1 VVIVEL
7 RLREDQR
14 DVVVKIIDAL
24 RGSGFAALQ
33 APTGWGKTITALF
46 TIKELN
52 AKPSLWLEPRLATEL
67 HVFQHAVDLNMRVI
81 ATAGRERLCLYGYS
95 NIDFLRGV
103 CHSCRFNRLV
113 SLGELGDFGA
123 FADMDF
129 GRVREV
135 GEQMSICPYK
145 LQSFLERFYGYDLV
159 ISHFG
164 RAGKLVRTVK
174 PRLIVVDEAHNTV
187 LPTIHR
193 VEARELR
200 LLLGRLGFEEGE
212 AIRLIRSPESL
223 RAILRELIDT
233 LIYTVSEDNDARQ
246 IVEDLLAM
254 LNAQI
259 WFYDEGDEALIG
271 LEVLSMGANVP
282 TLFMS
287 ATLPPSLLQN
297 AIVVRRGWSIPVKI
311 DDKYAL
317 TLDSIE
323 RRRENIA
330 RRVEEY
336 LQPGT
341 IIFTTLSREALLSE
355 DVVWEDELIE
365 RNKTPCDYRDKVV
378 VLKSFGRF
386 NEGVDLDCFQR
397 LIILGLP
404 LLPPNVMQRLRARG
418 VDEDDFVVMKTVQL
432 IGRVIRTAEKPSQM
446 PEIILVDRRFNTIR
460 DELTN
465 YEIEII
471 ESKPQ
476 NPG

>member
-1 VVIVEL
+1 VEP
-7 RLREDQR
+7 RLREDQKG
-14 DVVVKIIDAL
+14 VVERVINAL
-24 RGSGFAALQ
+24 RGNGFSALQ
-33 APTGWGKTITALF
+33 APTGWGKTVVGLF
-46 TIKELN
+46 VVRELN

-67 HVFQHAVDLNMRVI
+67 HVFQHAISLGLRVI
-81 ATAGRERLCLYGYS
+81 ATAGREKLCLYGYS

-103 CHSCRFNRLV
+103 CHSCKYNRL
-113 SLGELGDFGA
+113 LTLDELDNFGA
-123 FADMDF
+123 FAYMDF

-135 GEQMSICPYK
+135 GEQMGICPYR
-145 LQSFLERFYGYDLV
+145 LQSFLERYYGYDL
-159 ISHFG
+159 IIAHFG
-164 RAGKLVRTVK
+164 RAGKLVKSVRPK
-174 PRLIVVDEAHNTV
+174 LIVVDEAHNTV

-193 VEARELR
+193 VDVRALR
-200 LLLGRLGFEEGE
+200 LLLVDKLGFEEGE

-233 LIYTVSEDNDARQ
+233 LIYTAGEDNDARQ

-259 WFYDEGDEALIG
+259 WFYDETEESLVG
-271 LEVLSMGANVP
+271 LEIPSMGANVP

-297 AIVVRRGWSIPVKI
+297 AIVVKRGWSIPVRV
-311 DDKYAL
+311 DSKYSL
-317 TLDSIE
+317 SLDSIE
-323 RRRENIA
+323 RRKGEIA
-330 RRVEEY
+330 KHVEEY

-355 DVVWEDELIE
+355 DVIWEDELG
-365 RNKTPCDYRDKVV
+365 NKTPCDYRDEVV

-397 LIILGLP
+397 LVILGLP
-404 LLPPNVMQRLRARG
+404 LLPPNVMQRLRSRG
-418 VDEDDFVVMKTVQL
+418 IEERDFVVMKTVQL

-446 PEIILVDRRFNTIR
+446 PEIVLMDRRFNTIR
-460 DELTN
+460 DELAN
-465 YEIEII
+465 YEIEIV

-476 NPG
+476 TPG

>member
-1 VVIVEL
+1 MEL

-14 DVVVKIIDAL
+14 EVVERVINAL
-24 RGSGFAALQ
+24 RDNGFAALQ
-33 APTGWGKTITALF
+33 APTGWGKTVTALF

-67 HVFQHAVDLNMRVI
+67 HVYQHVVNLNMRVI
-81 ATAGRERLCLYGYS
+81 ATAGREKLCLHGYS

-113 SLGELGDFGA
+113 SLGELGDFGI
-123 FADMDF
+123 FTNMDF
-129 GRVREV
+129 GRLREV
-135 GEQMSICPYK
+135 GESMQLCPYK

-164 RAGKLVRTVK
+164 RANKLVRAVK
-174 PRLIVVDEAHNTV
+174 PRFIVVDEAHNTV

-212 AIRLIRSPESL
+212 ALGLIRNPESL
-223 RAILRELIDT
+223 RIVLRELVDA
-233 LIYTVSEDNDARQ
+233 LILEAVDDNDARQ

-259 WFYDEGDEALIG
+259 WFYDETEESLVG
-271 LEVLSMGANVP
+271 LEIPSISANVP

-287 ATLPPSLLQN
+287 ATLPPSLLSSTN

-323 RRRENIA
+323 RRGGDIA
-330 RRVEEY
+330 KHIKEHLR
-336 LQPGT
+336 PGT
-341 IIFTTLSREALLSE
+341 IIYTTLSRESLLGD
-355 DVVWEDELIE
+355 DVIWEDELE
-365 RNKTPCDYRDKVV
+365 GKSPCDFKNKTV

-386 NEGVDLDCFQR
+386 NEGVDLDCFSR
-397 LIILGLP
+397 LVILGLP
-404 LLPPNVMQRLRARG
+404 LLPPNVMQRLRSRG
-418 VDEDDFVVMKTVQL
+418 IEERDFVVMKTVQL

-446 PEIILVDRRFNTIR
+446 PEIILMDKRFRLIES
-460 DELTN
+460 ELMN
-465 YEIEII
+465 YEIEVV
-471 ESKPQ
+471 
-476 NPG
+476 NA

>member
-1 VVIVEL
+1 VVIVEP
-7 RLREDQR
+7 REDQR
-14 DVVVKIIDAL
+14 EVVERVINAL
-24 RGSGFAALQ
+24 RDNGFSALQ

-67 HVFQHAVDLNMRVI
+67 HVYQHAVDLNMRVI
-81 ATAGRERLCLYGYS
+81 ATAGREKLCLHGYS

-103 CHSCRFNRLV
+103 CHSCKYNRL
-113 SLGELGDFGA
+113 LTLDEFGGFGV
-123 FADMDF
+123 FANIDF
-129 GRVREV
+129 GRLREV

-145 LQSFLERFYGYDLV
+145 LQSFLEKYYGYDLV
-159 ISHFG
+159 IAHFN
-164 RAGKLVRTVK
+164 RVGKLIKAVRPK
-174 PRLIVVDEAHNTV
+174 LIVVDEAHNTV

-193 VEARELR
+193 VDVRALR
-200 LLLGRLGFEEGE
+200 LLLVDKLGFEEGE
-212 AIRLIRSPESL
+212 AYRLVRSPESL
-223 RAILRELIDT
+223 RAVLRELIDT
-233 LIYTVSEDNDARQ
+233 LIYTVSEDNDMRP

-259 WFYDEGDEALIG
+259 WFYDEGDEALVG
-271 LEVLSMGANVP
+271 LEVPSMDANVP

-287 ATLPPSLLQN
+287 ATLPPSLLSSTN
-297 AIVVRRGWSIPVKI
+297 VIVVRRGWLIPVRI

-317 TLDSIE
+317 TMENIE
-323 RRRENIA
+323 RRKSEIA
-330 RRVEEY
+330 EHIKEY

-341 IIFTTLSREALLSE
+341 IIYTTLSRESLLGD
-355 DVVWEDELIE
+355 DVVWEDELG
-365 RNKTPCDYRDKVV
+365 NKTPCDFRDRIVA
-378 VLKSFGRF
+378 LKAFGRF
-386 NEGVDLDCFQR
+386 VEGINLDCFSR
-397 LIILGLP
+397 LVILGLP

-432 IGRVIRTAEKPSQM
+432 IGRVIRTAERPSQM
-446 PEIILVDRRFNTIR
+446 PEIVLMDRRFNTIR

>member
-1 VVIVEL
+1 VVIVEP
-7 RLREDQR
+7 RLREDQKG
-14 DVVVKIIDAL
+14 VVERVISAL
-24 RGSGFAALQ
+24 KTGGFSALQ

-52 AKPSLWLEPRLATEL
+52 AKPTLWLEPRLATEL
-67 HVFQHAVDLNMRVI
+67 HVYQHAVDLNMRVI
-81 ATAGRERLCLYGYS
+81 ATAGREKLCLYGYS

-103 CHSCRFNRLV
+103 CHSCKYNRL
-113 SLGELGDFGA
+113 LTLNELGDFGV

-129 GRVREV
+129 GRLREV
-135 GEQMSICPYK
+135 GEQMGICPYK

-159 ISHFG
+159 IAHFG
-164 RAGKLVRTVK
+164 RAGKLVKSVRPK
-174 PRLIVVDEAHNTV
+174 LIIVDEAHNTA
-187 LPTIHR
+187 LPVIHR
-193 VEARELR
+193 VDVRALR
-200 LLLGRLGFEEGE
+200 LLLVDKLGFEEGE

-223 RAILRELIDT
+223 RVVLRELVDT
-233 LIYTVSEDNDARQ
+233 LIYAVNEDNDMRP
-246 IVEDLLAM
+246 IVEELLAM
-254 LNAQI
+254 LNAQV
-259 WFYDEGDEALIG
+259 WFFDEVEESLVG
-271 LEVLSMGANVP
+271 LEIPSIGANVP

-297 AIVVRRGWSIPVKI
+297 AIVVRRGWSIPVRV

-317 TLDSIE
+317 ALDSIE
-323 RRRENIA
+323 RRKSEIA
-330 RRVEEY
+330 EHIKEY

-341 IIFTTLSREALLSE
+341 AIYTTLSRESLLGD
-355 DVVWEDELIE
+355 DVVWEDELGD
-365 RNKTPCDYRDKVV
+365 KTPCDYRDEVV

-404 LLPPNVMQRLRARG
+404 LLPPNVMQRLRSRG
-418 VDEDDFVVMKTVQL
+418 IDERNFVVMKTVQL
-432 IGRVIRTAEKPSQM
+432 IGRVIRTAERPSQM
-446 PEIILVDRRFNTIR
+446 PEIVLIDRRFNTIR
-460 DELTN
+460 DELAN

>member
-1 VVIVEL
+1 VEL
-7 RLREDQR
+7 RLREDQE

-24 RGSGFAALQ
+24 RRSGYAALQ
-33 APTGWGKTITALF
+33 APTGWGKTVVGLF
-46 TIKELN
+46 VVRGLN
-52 AKPSLWLEPRLATEL
+52 AKPALWLEPRLATEL
-67 HVFQHAVDLNMRVI
+67 HVFQHAIDMGLRAL
-81 ATAGRERLCLYGYS
+81 ATAGRERLCLHGYS

-135 GEQMSICPYK
+135 GESMQLCPYK

-174 PRLIVVDEAHNTV
+174 PRLIVVDEAHNTA
-187 LPTIHR
+187 LPVIHR
-193 VEARELR
+193 VDARALR
-200 LLLGRLGFEEGE
+200 LLLVDKLGFEEGE

-259 WFYDEGDEALIG
+259 WFYDEGDEALVG
-271 LEVLSMGANVP
+271 LEVPSMNANVP

-323 RRRENIA
+323 RRKSEIA
-330 RRVEEY
+330 KHIEKY
-336 LQPGT
+336 LTSGT
-341 IIFTTLSREALLSE
+341 VVFTTLSREALLSDE
-355 DVVWEDELIE
+355 VVWEDELVE
-365 RNKTPCDYRDKVV
+365 KNKTPCDYKDGVV

-386 NEGVDLDCFQR
+386 NEGVDLNCFSR
-397 LIILGLP
+397 LVMLGYP
-404 LLPPNVMQRLRARG
+404 LMPPNVMNRLKARG
-418 VDEDDFVVMKTVQL
+418 IEERDFVTMVTVQR
-432 IGRVIRTAEKPSQM
+432 IGRVIRTAERPSQM
-446 PEIILVDRRFNTIR
+446 PEIVLMDRRFNTIR
-460 DELTN
+460 DELAN
-465 YEIEII
+465 YEIEIV

>member
-1 VVIVEL
+1 
-7 RLREDQR
+7 
-14 DVVVKIIDAL
+14 
-24 RGSGFAALQ
+24 
-33 APTGWGKTITALF
+33 
-46 TIKELN
+46 
-52 AKPSLWLEPRLATEL
+52 L
-67 HVFQHAVDLNMRVI
+67 HVYQHAISLGLRTL
-81 ATAGRERLCLYGYS
+81 ATAGREKLCLNNYTT
-95 NIDFLRGV
+95 IDFMRGV
-103 CHSCRFNRLV
+103 CHSCKYNRLV
-113 SLGELGDFGA
+113 TLDELDDFGVL
-123 FADMDF
+123 ADMDF

-193 VEARELR
+193 VDVRALR
-200 LLLGRLGFEEGE
+200 LLLVDRLGFEEDEFTG
-212 AIRLIRSPESL
+212 LIRSPESL
-223 RAILRELIDT
+223 RVILRELVDT
-233 LIYTVSEDNDARQ
+233 LIYAVNEDNDMRP
-246 IVEDLLAM
+246 IVEELLAM

-259 WFYDEGDEALIG
+259 WFYDETEESLVG
-271 LEVLSMGANVP
+271 LEIPSMGANVP

-323 RRRENIA
+323 RRKGEIAKHIEKYLTSGTVVFTTLSREALLSDDVDSLSLENVNV
-330 RRVEEY
+330 RRDEITRHVSKY
-336 LQPGT
+336 LTSGT
-341 IIFTTLSREALLSE
+341 VVFTTLSREALLSE
-355 DVVWEDELIE
+355 DVIWEDELVE
-365 RNKTPCDYRDKVV
+365 RNKTPCDFRDKVV

-386 NEGVDLDCFQR
+386 NEGVDLDCFSR
-397 LIILGLP
+397 LVILGLP
-404 LLPPNVMQRLRARG
+404 LLPPNVMQRLRSRG
-418 VDEDDFVVMKTVQL
+418 IEERDFVVMKTVQL
-432 IGRVIRTAEKPSQM
+432 IGRVIRTAERPSQM

-460 DELTN
+460 DELAN

-476 NPG
+476 TPG

>member
-1 VVIVEL
+1 MEL
-7 RLREDQR
+7 RLREDQE

-52 AKPSLWLEPRLATEL
+52 AKPALWLEPRLATEM
-67 HVFQHAVDLNMRVI
+67 HVYQHAVDLNMRVI
-81 ATAGRERLCLYGYS
+81 ATAGREKLCLNNYTT
-95 NIDFLRGV
+95 IDFMRGV

-129 GRVREV
+129 GRLREV

-164 RAGKLVRTVK
+164 RASKLIKAVRPK
-174 PRLIVVDEAHNTV
+174 LIIVDEAHNTA
-187 LPTIHR
+187 LPVIHR
-193 VEARELR
+193 VDVRALR
-200 LLLGRLGFEEGE
+200 LLLVDRLGFEEDEFDG
-212 AIRLIRSPESL
+212 LIRSPESL
-223 RAILRELIDT
+223 RVVLRELVDT
-233 LIYTVSEDNDARQ
+233 LIYAVSEDNDVRP
-246 IVEDLLAM
+246 IVEELLAM

-259 WFYDEGDEALIG
+259 WFYDEVEESLVG
-271 LEVLSMGANVP
+271 LEIPSIGANVP

-323 RRRENIA
+323 KRRENIA
-330 RRVEEY
+330 RHVEEY

-341 IIFTTLSREALLSE
+341 VIYTTLSRESLLGN
-355 DVVWEDELIE
+355 DVVWEDELG
-365 RNKTPCDYRDKVV
+365 NKTPCDFRDRIVA
-378 VLKSFGRF
+378 LKAFGRF
-386 NEGVDLDCFQR
+386 NEGVNLDCFSR
-397 LIILGLP
+397 LVILGLP
-404 LLPPNVMQRLRARG
+404 LLPPNVMQRLRSRG
-418 VDEDDFVVMKTVQL
+418 INEGDFITMKTVQL
-432 IGRVIRTAEKPSQM
+432 IGRVIRTAERPSQM
-446 PEIILVDRRFNTIR
+446 PEIILVDKRFRLIES
-460 DELTN
+460 ELMN
-465 YEIEII
+465 YEIEVV
-471 ESKPQ
+471 
-476 NPG
+476 NA

>member
-1 VVIVEL
+1 MEL
-7 RLREDQR
+7 RLRENQR
-14 DVVVKIIDAL
+14 EIVERVINAL
-24 RGSGFAALQ
+24 KTGGFSALQ

-46 TIKELN
+46 TIKELKV
-52 AKPSLWLEPRLATEL
+52 KPTLWLEPRLATEL
-67 HVFQHAVDLNMRVI
+67 HVFQHAIDMGLKAI
-81 ATAGRERLCLYGYS
+81 ATAGREKLCLNNYTT
-95 NIDFLRGV
+95 IDFMRGV
-103 CHSCRFNRLV
+103 CHSCKYNRLV
-113 SLGELGDFGA
+113 TLDELNDFGA

-135 GEQMSICPYK
+135 GESMRLCPYK
-145 LQSFLERFYGYDLV
+145 LQSILERFYGYDLV

-164 RAGKLVRTVK
+164 RAGKLVKSMK
-174 PRLIVVDEAHNTV
+174 PKLIIVDEAHNTA
-187 LPTIHR
+187 LPVIHR
-193 VEARELR
+193 VDVRALR
-200 LLLGRLGFEEGE
+200 LLLVDKLGFEEGE
-212 AIRLIRSPESL
+212 FDGLIRSPESL
-223 RAILRELIDT
+223 RVVLRELVDA
-233 LIYTVSEDNDARQ
+233 LIYAVNEDNDVRP
-246 IVEDLLAM
+246 IVEELLAM

-259 WFYDEGDEALIG
+259 WFYDEVEESLVG
-271 LEVLSMGANVP
+271 LEIPSIGANVP

-297 AIVVRRGWSIPVKI
+297 AIVVKRGWSIPVRV
-311 DDKYAL
+311 DSKYSL
-317 TLDSIE
+317 SLDSIE

-341 IIFTTLSREALLSE
+341 IIFTTLSREALLSDE
-355 DVVWEDELIE
+355 VVWEDELVE
-365 RNKTPCDYRDKVV
+365 RNKTPCDYRDEVV

-397 LIILGLP
+397 LVILGLP
-404 LLPPNVMQRLRARG
+404 LLPPNVMQRLRSRG
-418 VDEDDFVVMKTVQL
+418 IEERDFVVMKTVQL

-446 PEIILVDRRFNTIR
+446 PEIVLMDRRFNTIR
-460 DELTN
+460 DELAN